1 MSGGCERVRGDPWF
15 RDCSTV
21 ECGTEDGLVVARGA
35 GCLEPTLSL
44 YSVSLEPLESPG
56 AIRGALMEGAHW
68 IDGPPE
74 SIENVAVAS
83 VARRSVLVEAE
94 APPYG
99 RVLVKVFKKHSG
111 SGREEEVLRL
121 LRGSPLLPRLLAYY
135 RAAGATYMLVYEQV
149 EGAPMASNFIEAA
162 LESLWSGS
170 PREPRC
176 ARPLGRAV
184 ALLHK
189 EMRGLPGRLSPRSP
203 STSDAEAWI
212 ARIEARARRLPQLAP
227 GDGEIAEAAET
238 LIWLAGEWRERGLQL
253 LASGEVQALHG
264 DLHLYQVYEASGCR
278 IVFTDFE
285 GEPIKE
291 PGSPWDL
298 EHRERDLAALQRS
311 IVYAAALAA
320 ERASG
325 RGIDE
330 AARVALTEPLKAW
343 SEGVF
348 NSLTKAYAATWQTV
362 EASGEPLDPWKLR
375 FWTLERLSYELVY
388 ELAYETGYHHVPLWS
403 LMKDPDSYA
412 PP

>member
-15 RDCSTV
+15 RDCASV
-21 ECGTEDGLVVARGA
+21 ECSVEAGLLVARGG

-44 YSVSLEPLESPG
+44 YTESLEPLESPG
-56 AIRGALMEGAHW
+56 AIGRALLEGAHW
-68 IDGPPE
+68 LDGPPE
-74 SIENVAVAS
+74 SLENVAVAS

-111 SGREEEVLRL
+111 SEREEEVLRL
-121 LRGSPLLPRLLAYY
+121 LRSSPLLPRLLAYY
-135 RAAGATYMLVYEQV
+135 RAAGATYMLVYEHV
-149 EGAPMASNFIEAA
+149 EGVPMASSFIEAA

-184 ALLHK
+184 ALLH
-189 EMRGLPGRLSPRSP
+189 MQLRGLPGRLSPRSA
-203 STSDAEAWI
+203 SRSDAEAWI

-227 GDGEIAEAAET
+227 GDGEVAEAAET
-238 LIWLAGEWRERGLQL
+238 LLWLAGEWRERGLQAL
-253 LASGEVQALHG
+253 SSGEVQALHG
-264 DLHLYQVYEASGCR
+264 DLHLYQVYEAPGCR

-285 GEPIKE
+285 GEPLKD

-320 ERASG
+320 ERAGG

-330 AARVALTEPLKAW
+330 AARAALTEPLKTWSDAAFTAVAEAYSAAW
-343 SEGVF
+343 RAVDSP
-348 NSLTKAYAATWQTV
+348 
-362 EASGEPLDPWKLR
+362 GEPIDEARLR

-388 ELAYETGYHHVPLWS
+388 ELAYETGYHYVPLWS
-403 LMKDPDSYA
+403 LMKDPDVYA